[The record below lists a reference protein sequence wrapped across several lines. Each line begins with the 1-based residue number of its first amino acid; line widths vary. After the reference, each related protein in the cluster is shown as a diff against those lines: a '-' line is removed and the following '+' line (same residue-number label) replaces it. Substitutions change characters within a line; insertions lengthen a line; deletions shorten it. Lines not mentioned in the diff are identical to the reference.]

1 MSGYLSLEF
10 RCLVAAMDGG
20 GSDESLG
27 SEPDQ
32 TTRTSPLEWLLVEL
46 EDVDNDNED
55 EDDVDE
61 VDGLG
66 SRGRN
71 RLGI

>member
-1 MSGYLSLEF
+1 MSGYLSLEP
-10 RCLVAAMDGG
+10 RCLVAATDGG
-20 GSDESLG
+20 ESEGSLG
-27 SEPDQ
+27 PGPDQ
-32 TTRTSPLEWLLVEL
+32 TPRTSTLEWLLVEL

-61 VDGLG
+61 VDGEG

-71 RLGI
+71 RLGT